1 VTAVGAQPAAI
12 GAGAGAAIAPGRH
25 RGRSWRRIALV
36 GLGAALVASVGI
48 AIAQWPR
55 PDGGPG
61 YVTAA
66 VTRGDLRLVISATGR
81 LQASTTVEVGAEVSG
96 RVTRVPVEAND
107 RVVRGQVLAELDPEQ
122 LQAALDQAR
131 AQAQVAH
138 ANARQAR
145 ATQLEQRQVATRS
158 AGLAAQQLLAR
169 QTLETAEAAAARADA
184 AYEAS
189 LASARLADAAV
200 TAARSRL
207 ERAVIRAPID
217 GMVLARLVDL
227 GQTVTAG
234 FSTPVLFKVAEDLAH
249 MTLKVDVDEADI
261 GQARAGQ
268 EATFTV
274 DAYPQRVFQSRVTAV
289 RHEPTIAQNVVTY
302 EVLLTVDNADLAL
315 RPGMTAS
322 ASLVVDL
329 RRQVLVVPNAAL
341 RFLPPGAAPAP
352 ETPGVGR
359 VWVPAASGTGAEPRE
374 VKVRASDGTSTELA
388 GDGLAAGTRVIV
400 DLEPSR

>member
-1 VTAVGAQPAAI
+1 
-12 GAGAGAAIAPGRH
+12 
-25 RGRSWRRIALV
+25 
-36 GLGAALVASVGI
+36 
-48 AIAQWPR
+48 
-55 PDGGPG
+55 
-61 YVTAA
+61 
-66 VTRGDLRLVISATGR
+66 
-81 LQASTTVEVGAEVSG
+81 
-96 RVTRVPVEAND
+96 
-107 RVVRGQVLAELDPEQ
+107 
-122 LQAALDQAR
+122 
-131 AQAQVAH
+131 
-138 ANARQAR
+138 
-145 ATQLEQRQVATRS
+145 
-158 AGLAAQQLLAR
+158 
-169 QTLETAEAAAARADA
+169 
-184 AYEAS
+184 
-189 LASARLADAAV
+189 
-200 TAARSRL
+200 
-207 ERAVIRAPID
+207 
-217 GMVLARLVDL
+217 
-227 GQTVTAG
+227 
-234 FSTPVLFKVAEDLAH
+234 
-249 MTLKVDVDEADI
+249 VDEADI